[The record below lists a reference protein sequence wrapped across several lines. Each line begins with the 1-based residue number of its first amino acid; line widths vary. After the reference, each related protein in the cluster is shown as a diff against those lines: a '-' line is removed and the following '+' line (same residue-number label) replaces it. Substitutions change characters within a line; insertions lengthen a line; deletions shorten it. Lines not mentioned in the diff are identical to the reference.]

1 MTGNA
6 FARNGST
13 VIVSPSWKLR
23 MWSWQVVV
31 AERGPCGTPLMTSE
45 QAPQIPSRQ
54 SWSKAIGSSPFS
66 MSRSLTRSS
75 ISRKEESVLTPG
87 TS

>member
-1 MTGNA
+1 MIGNA
-6 FARNGST
+6 FARHGST
-13 VIVSPSWKLR
+13 VIFWPSWKLR

-54 SWSKAIGSSPFS
+54 SWSMAIGSSPFS
-66 MSRSLTRSS
+66 MRRSFTRSS
-75 ISRKEESVLTPG
+75 ISRNDESVLTPG